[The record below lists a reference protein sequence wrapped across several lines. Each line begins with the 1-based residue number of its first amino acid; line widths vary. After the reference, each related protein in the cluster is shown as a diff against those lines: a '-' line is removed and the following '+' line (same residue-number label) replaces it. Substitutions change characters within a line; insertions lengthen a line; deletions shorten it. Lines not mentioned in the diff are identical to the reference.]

1 MNIHFMSVHLTGVH
15 LTGLYPMSVH
25 LVGMHLTGVK
35 AEVEGGRHGSSVDD
49 VGHRRQNQI

>member
-1 MNIHFMSVHLTGVH
+1 MNIHFISVHLTGVH
-15 LTGLYPMSVH
+15 LTGLYLMSVH

-49 VGHRRQNQI
+49 VGHRRHSQI